1 MVITIVV
8 EEEGTGLKQ
17 VEVKEVLQVYSFVSL
32 RESDNSQR
40 FLKPKLPFY
49 GEVSEPKVL
58 TDK

>member
-1 MVITIVV
+1 MV

-17 VEVKEVLQVYSFVSL
+17 VEVKEVSQAYSFIRL

-49 GEVSEPKVL
+49 GEVRS
-58 TDK
+58 

>member
-1 MVITIVV
+1 MV

-17 VEVKEVLQVYSFVSL
+17 VEVKEVSQAYSFISL

-49 GEVSEPKVL
+49 GEVRS
-58 TDK
+58 